1 MNFLTYKASL
11 EASKAVIYSASIDEV
26 AKSLLGTLLINN
38 TTTQP
43 IVARYVND
51 IWKIGVLLEDGFERV
66 GIERAV
72 KKIMLDEE
80 GEEIRQRI
88 SCVKKEV
95 DISFDEGCNVM
106 MTWCSSRGILY
117 VKLRFGGNEPANP

>member
-1 MNFLTYKASL
+1 MHERKTRSTTSSFSIYDAFMLLFKAF
-11 EASKAVIYSASIDEV
+11 
-26 AKSLLGTLLINN
+26 
-38 TTTQP
+38 QP

-95 DISFDEGCNVM
+95 DISFDEGGSSHRSLKSLVDYISSFQLKLSLVM
-106 MTWCSSRGILY
+106 ICI
-117 VKLRFGGNEPANP
+117 P